1 MLDIYYNVSSMT
13 NTLTKV
19 LPAEI
24 IQKSALL
31 LFAFTNIQRQIIF
44 PPKLHEQAIYDTRLK
59 NTKEIFKNMNILN
72 PLGLQSS
79 EMG

>member
-1 MLDIYYNVSSMT
+1 MT
-13 NTLTKV
+13 NTSHKSFASRNH
-19 LPAEI
+19 P
-24 IQKSALL
+24 KSALL